1 MRVESLGASL
11 ERRVMIQAGG
21 MNRVQMSLVEM
32 SIDSWQLRF
41 AEQFKLPCK
50 IEYKVPKSLFNVRK
64 HLVPEDEEV
73 RQTTDGIQWGPDF
86 NFRKLQPLKSKLAKR
101 RHQQLESG
109 GGGKL

>member
-1 MRVESLGASL
+1 
-11 ERRVMIQAGG
+11 

-73 RQTTDGIQWGPDF
+73 RQTTDGIQWGA
-86 NFRKLQPLKSKLAKR
+86 RLQFQKTTTLKI
-101 RHQQLESG
+101 
-109 GGGKL
+109 